1 MNEAL
6 QESIAKLLA
15 GSIDTLGHA
24 KDFAIEQAPEVI
36 QQYLLWEFVY
46 WLATLALGV
55 ASAAVFVFCCL
66 RLIRGAKELE
76 ENGPDNKFT
85 VFVVLGIVTL
95 FVAIAAI
102 NLNWLHVWIAPK
114 DYLLRAALK
123 IKF

>member
-15 GSIDTLGHA
+15 GSMDTLGHA
-24 KDFAIEQAPEVI
+24 KDFAIEQAPELI

-46 WLATLALGV
+46 WLAIMALCIGSAVVCALCCLSLIRLAPNVESEASFVKVIVLAVLGV
-55 ASAAVFVFCCL
+55 ITF
-66 RLIRGAKELE
+66 
-76 ENGPDNKFT
+76 
-85 VFVVLGIVTL
+85 